1 MKKGK
6 IGVQM
11 MMLKDKVAELGAYE
25 TMKKLHEL
33 GFGSVEVSQIPMT
46 TENVAELKRASED
59 FNIKI
64 AALSAGLDPM
74 LPGAPG
80 ETLTHDFDKIVSDCK
95 MLNCNFIRIGMLP
108 LSIMGDKDKIMEFI
122 TR

>member
-11 MMLKDKVAELGAYE
+11 MMLKDKVAEFGAYE

-33 GFGSVEVSQIPMT
+33 GYGAVEVSQIPMT

-64 AALSAGLDPM
+64 AAISAGLDPM

-80 ETLTHDFDKIVSDCK
+80 EKV
-95 MLNCNFIRIGMLP
+95 N
-108 LSIMGDKDKIMEFI
+108 E
-122 TR
+122 